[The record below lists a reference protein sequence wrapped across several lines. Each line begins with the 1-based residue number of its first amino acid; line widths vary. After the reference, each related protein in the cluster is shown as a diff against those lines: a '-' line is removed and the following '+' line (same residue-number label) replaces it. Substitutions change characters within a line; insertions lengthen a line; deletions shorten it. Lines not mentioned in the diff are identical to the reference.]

1 MRLIITTL
9 IAALALTAP
18 LAAGAQTP
26 PSYADNGG
34 DAQIRGRVVDF
45 DGGYGL
51 RVRDDRGYIDNVQLH
66 PGTII
71 NPTGL
76 TLAPGMV
83 VSVLGYNAGSSF
95 AANEIDTPYTF
106 YGSVPYYGGY
116 PWSYYGA
123 GVSLGFFFGNSGW
136 WHAPGYPAAYRAYG
150 YRGPVPSS
158 YHGGY
163 VKNGYHGA
171 YPANGYHG
179 AANGGYH
186 GAAPSYHAPAGA
198 GHAPGGAFHGAEGA
212 HGGGGAHGHR

>member
-9 IAALALTAP
+9 IAALTLTAP
-18 LAAGAQTP
+18 LAAGAQTT
-26 PSYADNGG
+26 PSYAESGG

-45 DGGYGL
+45 DGGFGL

-106 YGSVPYYGGY
+106 YGNVPYYGGE
-116 PWSYYGA
+116 PWSA
-123 GVSLGFFFGNSGW
+123 GW
-136 WHAPGYPAAYRAYG
+136 WHGPGYPAAYRAYG
-150 YRGPVPSS
+150 YRGPVPSG

-163 VKNGYHGA
+163 VNNGYHG
-171 YPANGYHG
+171 GYHG
-179 AANGGYH
+179 GS
-186 GAAPSYHAPAGA
+186 PSYHAPAGA
-198 GHAPGGAFHGAEGA
+198 GHAPEGGFHGAEGA
-212 HGGGGAHGHR
+212 RGGGGAPRGGREGGGHR